1 MATHS
6 PDSDTL
12 LATSLPASGGNWC
25 RPCGGG
31 RDRCSTPFAPNVKEV
46 NLTRSARN
54 MGEVMLADVVQS
66 NFPDG
71 VRLPKCLRSVC
82 DYLDAHG
89 YPVSGCFE
97 ICDWGRKD
105 AE

>member
-1 MATHS
+1 
-6 PDSDTL
+6 
-12 LATSLPASGGNWC
+12 
-25 RPCGGG
+25 
-31 RDRCSTPFAPNVKEV
+31 
-46 NLTRSARN
+46 
-54 MGEVMLADVVQS
+54 MLADVVQS